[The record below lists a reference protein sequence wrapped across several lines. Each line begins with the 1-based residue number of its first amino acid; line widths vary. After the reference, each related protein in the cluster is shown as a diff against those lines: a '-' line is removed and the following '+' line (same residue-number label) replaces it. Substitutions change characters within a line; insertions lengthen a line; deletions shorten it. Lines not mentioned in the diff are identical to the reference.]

1 MVQSRALM
9 GAANWHK
16 KTFRKR
22 FNKENGRKGAIYW
35 WLVSSEQPKCEKDET
50 FNFCLHFLPLS

>member
-16 KTFRKR
+16 KAFRKR
-22 FNKENGRKGAIYW
+22 FNKENGRKDAMRQRKADAIYW
-35 WLVSSEQPKCEKDET
+35 WLVSSEQPRE
-50 FNFCLHFLPLS
+50 

>member
-22 FNKENGRKGAIYW
+22 FNKENDWKDAMR
-35 WLVSSEQPKCEKDET
+35 EQI
-50 FNFCLHFLPLS
+50 S

>member
-22 FNKENGRKGAIYW
+22 FNKENGRRKGTMRQRKADAIYW
-35 WLVSSEQPKCEKDET
+35 WLVSSEQPRE
-50 FNFCLHFLPLS
+50 

>member
-9 GAANWHK
+9 GAAATWHK

-22 FNKENGRKGAIYW
+22 FNKENGRKDAIYW
-35 WLVSSEQPKCEKDET
+35 WLVSSEQPRE
-50 FNFCLHFLPLS
+50 